1 MFIRSSAKKLA
12 LTAALVVP
20 LTLVACGGDAGDD
33 AAASSSST
41 TRTTGSATMSPTT
54 GSSTS
59 TEATPEESTEA
70 TPEEE
75 QPAPAPE
82 PDPAPAPAPPAPVGG
97 ALPASPEDAAAI
109 DALIRGSVNQPT
121 VRSMVA
127 YVPSNACSRVIEANG
142 GAAALDF
149 SQYPDA
155 PLSDYPNLNPGTV
168 DSVTEIMVEGDA
180 ASALVAASN
189 QGQQTVETQ
198 RFLREGGQW
207 KFCD

>member
-75 QPAPAPE
+75 QPA
-82 PDPAPAPAPPAPVGG
+82 PAPAPAPPAPVGG